1 MAWLILVGLEHEF
14 YFPIYWKCYH
24 PNWTQF
30 FRGVGQPPTSGWF
43 PNFHHIGNLPRWGRI
58 MWYVCLLP
66 RRRRRFRAM
75 TFSDGGVTVCFGW
88 WRRVLKKVFFSKNVF
103 FKWENCVSFQCLK
116 HANLE
121 KIRKVEVLSRIVVT
135 LALFFLWR
143 LHSFFGPAAAR
154 RWISIVGPSEEQTGW
169 RWSRKMEMAYRMVP
183 RSGVSVGF

>member
-1 MAWLILVGLEHEF
+1 ML
-14 YFPIYWKCYH
+14 
-24 PNWTQF
+24 
-30 FRGVGQPPTSGWF
+30 GQPPTSGWF
-43 PNFHHIGNLPRWGRI
+43 PNFSSHLLGNLPRWGRI
-58 MWYVCLLP
+58 VWYVCLLP

-75 TFSDGGVTVCFGW
+75 TFSDGGVMVCFGW

-116 HANLE
+116 HANLK

-135 LALFFLWR
+135 LALFFFVAVTFILWAT
-143 LHSFFGPAAAR
+143 LAAAR

-183 RSGVSVGF
+183 RSGVNVGL